1 MMASRLK
8 IWEVNCALSLYQDV
22 PHGFDVLVSII
33 WEGVCFISTRIGVIM
48 YTSCTKTNSGVTG
61 NTVIFLVSN
70 NADSCFGMTRI
81 VSQRIESFLIVVGLQ
96 GGPLTNQ
103 PLPRVTTQ

>member
-8 IWEVNCALSLYQDV
+8 IWEVNCALSLNQDV